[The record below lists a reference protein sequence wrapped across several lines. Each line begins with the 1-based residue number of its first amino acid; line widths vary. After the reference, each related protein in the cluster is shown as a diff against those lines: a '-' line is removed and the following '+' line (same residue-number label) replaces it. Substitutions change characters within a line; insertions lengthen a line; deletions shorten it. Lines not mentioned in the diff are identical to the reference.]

1 MRGPLPTAT
10 SQRFVKGEAESIELT
25 VLASALTAETRLR
38 PLSKIIVLDRVG
50 LLVVAG
56 YTTVCVRLNVAV

>member
-1 MRGPLPTAT
+1 
-10 SQRFVKGEAESIELT
+10 VKGEAESIELT

-56 YTTVCVRLNVAV
+56 